1 MVTVNEIRAQAAIE
15 REAIGNVEV
24 HQHSGLTRKKPKPM
38 AQEAYY
44 GILGEIVDT
53 IGPHTESAPEA
64 LLIDA
69 LAQTGNQIGRGPYSY
84 ASGAR
89 HGTNEFFVLVGP
101 TGSGGRKGSSHGHTR
116 NLMQGVDPE
125 WAKLRIQG
133 GLSSGEGIVHHVR
146 DAVERDGKVTDE
158 GVQDKRLLCYEPELA
173 QVLMVMQRHGSTLST
188 QLRQSWDSG
197 DLNIMTKNSAT
208 RAGNAHISML
218 AHITPEELK
227 QLLPDVQAANGWGN
241 RYLWAW
247 VQRSKLLPEGGGLP
261 SFGPLV
267 PRLHHVLEK
276 AGKCHLYKRSP
287 DAVAVWAEVYHLL
300 APDRPGVSGALCA
313 RGDAHALRLQT
324 LYAALDG
331 TYEIRPEHVFAALEV
346 VRYGHDSVLY
356 VFGDKTGD
364 KTADRILDSIRTEG
378 PKTRSE
384 IHLIFNGNMRAQ
396 QLQTALDLLLEH
408 EYAQCEYRDPNE
420 GGMKPVEV
428 WTATNQ

>member
-1 MVTVNEIRAQAAIE
+1 MVTVNELRAQAAIE
-15 REAIGNVEV
+15 REAIGNVGV
-24 HQHSGLTRKKPKPM
+24 QQNLSPRRQKPKPM
-38 AQEAYY
+38 AQEVYY
-44 GILGEIVDT
+44 GILGEIVET
-53 IGPHTESAPEA
+53 IGPHTEASPEA
-64 LLIDA
+64 LLVDA
-69 LAQTGNQIGRGPYSY
+69 LAQTGNQIGRGPHSY

-101 TGSGGRKGSSHGHTR
+101 TGSGGRKGSSHGNTR
-116 NLMQGVDPE
+116 RLMQAVDPE
-125 WAKLRIQG
+125 WATLRIQG

-218 AHITPEELK
+218 AHITPDELK
-227 QLLPDVQAANGWGN
+227 LLLPDVQAANGWGN
-241 RYLWAW
+241 RYLWTW
-247 VQRSKLLPEGGGLP
+247 VQRSKWLPEGGGLP
-261 SFGPLV
+261 SYGPLV
-267 PRLHHVLEK
+267 PRLHRVLEQ
-276 AGKCHLYKRSP
+276 AGQCHLYKRNP
-287 DAVAVWAEVYHLL
+287 DAVAVWADVYHLL
-300 APDRPGVSGALCA
+300 ASDRPGIAGALCA

-331 TYEIRPEHVFAALEV
+331 TYEIRPEHVFAAVEV
-346 VRYGHDSVLY
+346 VRYGRDSVLY

-364 KTADRILDSIRTEG
+364 KTADRILDAIRTEG

-384 IHLIFNGNMRAQ
+384 LHLIFSGNMRAQ
-396 QLQTALDLLLEH
+396 QLQTALDLLLEL
-408 EYAQCEYRDPNE
+408 EYAQCEYREPNE
-420 GGMKPVEV
+420 GGTKPVEV
-428 WTATNQ
+428 WTATNR